1 MAANSMDI
9 ECSSCNEQV
18 RKDTLLVHIKKNH
31 PSYLWDHIF
40 CTYHH
45 INPEDYT
52 LRNTRNIRTAISI
65 LEDNQIP
72 YELDDEVFIDF
83 ATKTAYK
90 RDSIAVN
97 HILDHPVKHRDNFF
111 QMLKEGLTME
121 KMSALLKWIVG
132 RRPRVIEDPIAINK
146 LKEQIAERDE
156 TYRKNTLLYGQE
168 MASLQACLTALQE
181 TEEQQQIAEL
191 KRELI
196 NEKRE
201 SRNLILMCNELQA
214 ELKPYRK
221 TDREIE
227 ESNKKSL
234 QDEQKEWDAY
244 EKVKQQYLE
253 KQTELDKKLIKAKEA
268 FDKELSKITSAFE
281 KKESKQKKEIKAL
294 KHQIKILK
302 LKSEKLDSDSDSDSD

>member
-191 KRELI
+191 KRELF